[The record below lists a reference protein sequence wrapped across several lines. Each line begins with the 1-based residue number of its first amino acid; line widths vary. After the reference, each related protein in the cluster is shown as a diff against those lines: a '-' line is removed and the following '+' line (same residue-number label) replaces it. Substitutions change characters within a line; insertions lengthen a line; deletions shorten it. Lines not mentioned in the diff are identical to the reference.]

1 MWPFKKKVKQAVKPE
16 ELLKDLQPTL
26 CSTYVIQ
33 WNYAE
38 ELENEAIF
46 ADNVPLAFDAKEAV
60 AIQAEV
66 EFAGDG
72 TYKVGHKT
80 LVFIKGV
87 GAPFIVDVPYNE
99 FKKYWQEFKTN
110 EAYNEIYKN
119 RS

>member
-38 ELENEAIF
+38 DLENEAIF
-46 ADNVPLAFDAKEAV
+46 ADNVPLAFDAREAI

-66 EFAGDG
+66 EFSADG

-80 LVFIKGV
+80 LVFLKGA

-119 RS
+119 RP